1 MRVLYFHQHFSTPK
15 GSTGIRSYEMA
26 RRLVSDG
33 HEVTMVCGSYGGGNT
48 GVAGSFTRGRRQG
61 KVEGIDVIEF
71 DLAYSNADGFIK
83 RASLFLLFAL
93 RSIGVAM
100 SHKYDVLFATTT
112 PLTAGI
118 PGIVARWLRGKP
130 FVFEVRDLWP
140 ELPREMGVI
149 TNPVVL
155 WAMGVLEWVSY
166 RSAHR
171 VIGLSPGI
179 VQGVLRCGVS
189 ESRVAMV
196 PNGCDFSI
204 FENAAGAWRPEGVE
218 AGDLLAIFT
227 GTHGIANGLDAVLDA
242 ALELHARGR
251 KDIKIALV
259 GDGKLKHQLYE
270 RAKSEGITNVIFHD
284 PINKAKLAALMA
296 SADIGLQTLSNVPA
310 FYYGTSPNKFFDYIS
325 AGLPVLNNYPGWLTE
340 MIEESGCGYAVP
352 PDNPAAFAEALIHAA
367 DNRKT
372 LLQMGEAARELA
384 HQSFDRNVLAS
395 EFVECLS
402 KTASEPHFSIPKR
415 ALDIFVAGLSLLLLA
430 PFLAVLFII
439 IRAKLGNPVLFKQT
453 RPGLSG
459 KPFLMMKFRT
469 MTSECDGDGDLLPD
483 ERRLTS
489 LGRFLRSTSLDE
501 LPSLWSVLKGDMS
514 LVGPRPLLMEY
525 LPLYSPEQAR
535 RHDVRPGITGWAQV
549 NGRNALSWDEK
560 FRLDVWYV
568 DNQSFWLDIKILFL
582 TVKKVLIRDGISAE
596 GEATM
601 SRFNGPGS

>member
-1 MRVLYFHQHFSTPK
+1 MKVLYFHQHFSTPK

-48 GVAGSFTRGRRQG
+48 GLVGSFRRGRRHG
-61 KVEGIDVIEF
+61 KVEGINVIEF

-83 RASLFLLFAL
+83 RALLFFLFAL

-100 SHKYDVLFATTT
+100 SQKYDVLFATTT

-118 PGIVARWLRGKP
+118 PGVFARWLRGKP

-149 TNPVVL
+149 KNPLVL

-179 VQGVLRCGVS
+179 VQGVLRRGVS
-189 ESRVAMV
+189 ENRVEMV

-204 FENAAGAWRPEGVE
+204 FENAEGAWRPSGVE
-218 AGDLLAIFT
+218 ARDLLAVFT
-227 GTHGIANGLDAVLDA
+227 GTHGMANGLDAVLDA
-242 ALELHARGR
+242 ALELHNRGR

-259 GDGKLKHQLYE
+259 GDGKLKLQLQE
-270 RAKSEGITNVIFHD
+270 RAKYEGIDNVIFHD
-284 PINKAKLAALMA
+284 PINKTKLAALMA

-325 AGLPVLNNYPGWLTE
+325 AGLPVLNNYPGWLAE
-340 MIEESGCGYAVP
+340 MIKESGCGYAVP
-352 PDNPAAFAEALIHAA
+352 PDSPAAFADALIHAA
-367 DNRKT
+367 DNRNA
-372 LLQMGEAARELA
+372 LMLMGEAARELA
-384 HQSFDRNVLAS
+384 HQSFDRNVLAFK
-395 EFVECLS
+395 FVKCLS
-402 KTASEPHFSIPKR
+402 KTASAPRFSITKR
-415 ALDIFVAGLSLLLLA
+415 AFDVFVAGVSLLLLA
-430 PFLAVLFII
+430 PILAMLFFIV
-439 IRAKLGNPVLFKQT
+439 RAKLGGPVIFKQA

-459 KPFLMMKFRT
+459 RPFLMIKFRT
-469 MTSECDGDGDLLPD
+469 MTSECDAKGDLLPD
-483 ERRLTS
+483 EQRLTS

-501 LPSLWSVLKGDMS
+501 LPSLWGVLKGDMS
-514 LVGPRPLLMEY
+514 IVGPRPLLVEY
-525 LPLYSPEQAR
+525 LPLYSDEQAR

-568 DNQSFWLDIKILFL
+568 DNQTFWLDIKILFM
-582 TVKKVLIRDGISAE
+582 TIKKVLVRDGISAD
-596 GEATM
+596 GEVTM
-601 SRFNGPGS
+601 HKFTGPGS